1 MKFTKGD
8 GGDIEHMLDELSN
21 VGYYPA
27 GTDVTIDDNGL
38 TTIITPEDNKE
49 EEVEQHTDELNGDDK
64 TTTSSSASPYAKTR
78 EALESQ
84 HKSFSQTLKDMYKA
98 REESRKKRT
107 RTAKMAA
114 LGHAIGDLFGA
125 IGAHYMSGKKDSKAV
140 VPQPLAP
147 KSYEKVQKLIDEGI
161 ADKNTFDDYMRGL
174 TEKKAAQELA
184 LTQAEEQLAI
194 NAANKKTEAQQ
205 REALEAKKAQW
216 RLNQSLVIQQLR
228 ETAASLRQ
236 KERLVANETLAEK
249 KAALQKEI
257 ATLRAQLQK
266 EIKTAGEYGYDAT
279 LLTEMF
285 PVEETITK
293 TTEFGTET
301 TTRPRKYTKEERKIA
316 NDELNRL
323 AELWNLNLKDDKQ
336 VIKNLYGVIGKR
348 IQNTVLTE
356 SNIAALLNSGKFT
369 EEQIINLAKEN

>member
-1 MKFTKGD
+1 MSNIEFTKG
-8 GGDIEHMLDELSN
+8 GSGDIESMFDELSK
-21 VGYYPA
+21 VGYYPE
-27 GTDVTIDDNGL
+27 GTEVTIDDNGL
-38 TTIITPEDNKE
+38 ITIITPEDNKE
-49 EEVEQHTDELNGDDK
+49 EEVEQDIDELNGDDN

-84 HKSFSQTLKDMYKA
+84 HKSFSQTLKDMYEA

-125 IGAHYMSGKKDSKAV
+125 IGAHYISGKKNSKAV

-205 REALEAKKAQW
+205 REALEEKKAQW
-216 RLNQSLVIQQLR
+216 RLVIQQLR
-228 ETAASLRQ
+228 ETEASLRQ
-236 KERLVANETLAEK
+236 KERLAANETLAEK
-249 KAALQKEI
+249 KAELQKEI
-257 ATLRAQLQK
+257 DALRAQLQK
-266 EIKTAGEYGYDAT
+266 EIKTAEEYGYDTT

-285 PVEETITK
+285 PMEDITTK

-301 TTRPRKYTKEERKIA
+301 TTRPRKYTKEEIKIA

-323 AELWNLNLKDDKQ
+323 AKLWSLNPKDDKQ
-336 VIKNLYGVIGKR
+336 KIKDLYKVRGKR
-348 IQNTVLTE
+348 IQNTLLTD
-356 SNIAALLNSGKFT
+356 SSIAALLKSGQFT
-369 EEQIINLAKEN
+369 VEQILNFAK

>member
-1 MKFTKGD
+1 MSNIEFTKG
-8 GGDIEHMLDELSN
+8 GSGDIESMLDELSK
-21 VGYYPA
+21 VGNYPE
-27 GTDVTIDDNGL
+27 GTEVTIDDNGL
-38 TTIITPEDNKE
+38 ITIITPEDNKE
-49 EEVEQHTDELNGDDK
+49 EEVEQDIDELNGDDN

-98 REESRKKRT
+98 REESRAKRT

-125 IGAHYMSGKKDSKAV
+125 IGAHYISGKKNSKAV

-205 REALEAKKAQW
+205 REALEEKKAQW
-216 RLNQSLVIQQLR
+216 RLVIQQLR
-228 ETAASLRQ
+228 DTAASLRQ
-236 KERLVANETLAEK
+236 KERLAANETLAEK
-249 KAALQKEI
+249 KAELQKEI
-257 ATLRAQLQK
+257 DALRAQLQK
-266 EIKTAGEYGYDAT
+266 DIKTAEEYSYDAT

-285 PVEETITK
+285 PVEDTITK

-301 TTRPRKYTKEERKIA
+301 TTRPHSYTKEEIKIA
-316 NDELNRL
+316 NNELNRL
-323 AELWNLNLKDDKQ
+323 ARLWNLNPSTDKQ
-336 VIKNLYGVIGKR
+336 KIADLYKVRGKR
-348 IQNTVLTE
+348 IQNKVLTD
-356 SNIAALLNSGKFT
+356 SNIAALLNSKQFT
-369 EEQIINLAKEN
+369 VEEIINLAKEN

>member
-1 MKFTKGD
+1 MRNIKFTKGD
-8 GGDIEHMLDELSN
+8 GGDIESTLDELSK
-21 VGYYPA
+21 VGNYPE

-38 TTIITPEDNKE
+38 ITIITPEDNKE
-49 EEVEQHTDELNGDDK
+49 EEVEQDIDELNGDDN

-78 EALESQ
+78 KELESQ

-98 REESRKKRT
+98 REESRAKRT

-125 IGAHYMSGKKDSKAV
+125 IGAHYMSGKKNSKAV

-205 REALEAKKAQW
+205 REALEEKKAQW
-216 RLNQSLVIQQLR
+216 RLVIQQLR
-228 ETAASLRQ
+228 ETEASLRQ
-236 KERLVANETLAEK
+236 KERLAANETLAEK
-249 KAALQKEI
+249 KTALQKEI
-257 ATLRAQLQK
+257 VALRAQLQK
-266 EIKTAGEYGYDAT
+266 EIKTAGEYGYDTT

-285 PVEETITK
+285 PLEDTITK

-301 TTRPRKYTKEERKIA
+301 TTRPHTYTNEERKIA

-323 AELWNLNLKDDKQ
+323 AKLWNLNPKDDQQ
-336 VIKNLYGVIGKR
+336 VIKNLYEVRGKR
-348 IQNTVLTE
+348 IQNTLLTD
-356 SNIAALLNSGKFT
+356 SSIAALLKSGQFPV
-369 EEQIINLAKEN
+369 EQIISLAK

>member
-1 MKFTKGD
+1 MSNIEFTKG
-8 GGDIEHMLDELSN
+8 GSGDIESMLDELSK
-21 VGYYPA
+21 VGNYPE
-27 GTDVTIDDNGL
+27 GTEVTIDDNGL
-38 TTIITPEDNKE
+38 ITIITPEDNKE
-49 EEVEQHTDELNGDDK
+49 EEVEQDIDELNGDDN

-84 HKSFSQTLKDMYKA
+84 HKSFSQTLKDMYEA
-98 REESRKKRT
+98 REKSRKKRT

-125 IGAHYMSGKKDSKAV
+125 IGAHYISGKKNSKAV

-205 REALEAKKAQW
+205 REALEEKKAQW
-216 RLNQSLVIQQLR
+216 RLVIQQLR
-228 ETAASLRQ
+228 DTAASLRQ
-236 KERLVANETLAEK
+236 KERLAANETLAEK
-249 KAALQKEI
+249 KAELQKEI
-257 ATLRAQLQK
+257 DALRAQLQK
-266 EIKTAGEYGYDAT
+266 DIKTAEEYSYDAT

-285 PVEETITK
+285 PVEDTITK

-301 TTRPRKYTKEERKIA
+301 TTRPHSYTKEEIKIA
-316 NDELNRL
+316 NNELNRL
-323 AELWNLNLKDDKQ
+323 ARLWNLNPSTDKQ
-336 VIKNLYGVIGKR
+336 KIADLYKVRGKR
-348 IQNTVLTE
+348 IQNKVLTD
-356 SNIAALLNSGKFT
+356 SNIAALLNSKQFT
-369 EEQIINLAKEN
+369 VEQIISLAK